1 MCNKGRIVGI
11 ANEDSSNAFC
21 APIGMECVGW
31 NGMSAETQPV
41 GRWLWLRASTFLF
54 NILSLTRLG
63 SFCNSLAEQR
73 HELAVT
79 EGQASH
85 ERRLDCQSII
95 R

>member
-11 ANEDSSNAFC
+11 ANEDSGDAFC

-31 NGMSAETQPV
+31 NGMSAETQP
-41 GRWLWLRASTFLF
+41 GREMAMAGASTFLF
-54 NILSLTRLG
+54 NILSLTRLC

-79 EGQASH
+79 EGQASYK
-85 ERRLDCQSII
+85 RRLDSQSII